1 MQILQTDIHTFPRDK
16 LREFKKRTKH
26 FLFGDHLIN
35 SRNHFSSQ
43 HMDIVRRKFMLVTIG
58 TKRFKNMLSF
68 RFYDIFIMVF
78 FLLKSSCQSKVANVF
93 FLVVGTY

>member
-1 MQILQTDIHTFPRDK
+1 
-16 LREFKKRTKH
+16 
-26 FLFGDHLIN
+26 
-35 SRNHFSSQ
+35 
-43 HMDIVRRKFMLVTIG
+43 MLVTIG